1 MNRLAG
7 IKFVKNNEK
16 FFINRTKSKK
26 IRDIHG
32 DLFLKNIL
40 IVKNRKYY
48 LNDRIEFSDSL
59 RYADVAQDT
68 AHLSM
73 DLIYHKREDLQTRF
87 TKDYVSRS
95 KDYSLENILDFMICY
110 KAFVGG
116 KSFLFSRKIG
126 VYKT

>member
-7 IKFVKNNEK
+7 FKFVKNNEK
-16 FFINRTKSKK
+16 FFIDRTKSKK

-48 LNDRIEFSDSL
+48 LYDRIEFSDSF
-59 RYADVAQDT
+59 RYADVAEDI
-68 AHLSM
+68 AYLSM
-73 DLIYHKREDLQTRF
+73 DLVYHKREDLQTRF

-95 KDYSLENILDFMICY
+95 KDYSLENILDFKICY
-110 KAFVGG
+110 QAFVRE
-116 KSFLFSRKIG
+116 KVSFFQAR
-126 VYKT
+126 

>member
-1 MNRLAG
+1 LNRLAG
-7 IKFVKNNEK
+7 FKFVKNNEK
-16 FFINRTKSKK
+16 FFIDRTKSKK

-48 LNDRIEFSDSL
+48 LYDRIEFSDSL
-59 RYADVAQDT
+59 RYADVAEDI

-73 DLIYHKREDLQTRF
+73 DLIYHKRENLQTRF

-110 KAFVGG
+110 KAFVGA
-116 KSFLFSRKIG
+116 KVSFFQAR
-126 VYKT
+126 

>member
-1 MNRLAG
+1 LNRLAG
-7 IKFVKNNEK
+7 FKFVKNNEK
-16 FFINRTKSKK
+16 FFIDRTKSKK

-48 LNDRIEFSDSL
+48 LYDRIEFSDSL
-59 RYADVAQDT
+59 RYADVAEDI

-73 DLIYHKREDLQTRF
+73 NLISYKREDLQTRF

-110 KAFVGG
+110 KAFRI
-116 KSFLFSRKIG
+116 L
-126 VYKT
+126 

>member
-1 MNRLAG
+1 M
-7 IKFVKNNEK
+7 
-16 FFINRTKSKK
+16 
-26 IRDIHG
+26 
-32 DLFLKNIL
+32 
-40 IVKNRKYY
+40 Y
-48 LNDRIEFSDSL
+48 DRIEFSDSL
-59 RYADVAQDT
+59 RYADVAEDI

-87 TKDYVSRS
+87 MKDYVSRS